1 MAGVEGLEPS
11 PTVLET
17 GMLPLHQ
24 TPMEHWVGVEPTNS
38 GFADHSSTDG
48 DPALIYSSYFN
59 WHFTHKIDGII
70 KQAPRNPS
78 SFVSPLQ
85 ASIMVLYS
93 PLLIQF
99 IISLTASPISIYAF
113 INTPIKLVRQAGIEP
128 ATHGLKVR
136 YLTTWL
142 LALIS

>member
-48 DPALIYSSYFN
+48 DPA
-59 WHFTHKIDGII
+59 HFGAPGGDRTRDSRI
-70 KQAPRNPS
+70 K
-78 SFVSPLQ
+78 SPLPYHLVTG
-85 ASIMVLYS
+85 AYILITALLY
-93 PLLIQF
+93 L
-99 IISLTASPISIYAF
+99 Y
-113 INTPIKLVRQAGIEP
+113 E
-128 ATHGLKVR
+128 
-136 YLTTWL
+136 
-142 LALIS
+142 